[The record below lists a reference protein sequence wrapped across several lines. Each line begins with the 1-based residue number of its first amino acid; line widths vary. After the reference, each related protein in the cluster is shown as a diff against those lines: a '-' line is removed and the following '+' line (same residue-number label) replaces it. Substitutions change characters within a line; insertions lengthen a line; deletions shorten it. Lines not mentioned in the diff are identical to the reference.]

1 MCETFLIDETPPFQ
15 PLKVRGYKNPNSY
28 PILLANSE
36 CIKHLSFLHLVMLR
50 SDMSSE
56 IILPSNAAFWAAEFI
71 AASSMIAVET
81 AAIVLGLMADE
92 VLL

>member
-1 MCETFLIDETPPFQ
+1 
-15 PLKVRGYKNPNSY
+15 
-28 PILLANSE
+28 
-36 CIKHLSFLHLVMLR
+36 MLR